1 MSLLYR
7 VAMLPPLHAN
17 GMAVRAQAAVWGPNL
32 MRPQAESYIVR
43 SSTCFSKQERL
54 PHTSMYRAC
63 ASMSGVRVGG
73 RTEHRRAVYSLLGVT
88 HDTLP
93 HGMWKGVIEWA

>member
-32 MRPQAESYIVR
+32 MRPQAESFIVR
-43 SSTCFSKQERL
+43 SSTRALVSKDGSLTRQC
-54 PHTSMYRAC
+54 TVRAPQC
-63 ASMSGVRVGG
+63 PGSGLGG
-73 RTEHRRAVYSLLGVT
+73 GPSIAGLC
-88 HDTLP
+88 
-93 HGMWKGVIEWA
+93 IAC